1 MPFDGDPLAYYGKR
15 IIEEHDATLL
25 KNLPPLS
32 PDSNGPNPFD
42 VSNDVLHFLP
52 RLKVGILGAGVGGL
66 YTALILDSLGI
77 EYDILESTDRTGGRL
92 STYKFPNAGKY
103 DYYERGAMRFP
114 LPKKNANGQYKNGIM
129 KRLAELIEYGPLNQ
143 GSEPLRRKLIPY
155 YYSAR
160 EGSKPGFYYFNRVL
174 EQVSNNPKGS
184 FDAEAMNVATG
195 YVRAGTDAIVDDA
208 INPFARI
215 LVEDLQTNKR
225 TGWEVMMEND
235 KYSTSAYMASKYMPC
250 DGLKLP
256 PRHLPTNVINW
267 CELLQ
272 DSTSGFGHA
281 LTETVMDALAF
292 ASAGDTDYGDVD
304 WKCFEGGSQT
314 LSNKMADYIK
324 RRVSIQFQKRV
335 TAIGQ
340 GYIFV
345 SLPRGFPRNK
355 IPSSVEVV
363 PSESTP
369 VDIEV
374 ELKHVPDDVLP
385 DVLPDGPSFAKTVVS
400 IPCVTV
406 KVNEV
411 EIKSYSHV
419 ISTLPLPV
427 LRTVDLKHAGLSV
440 MQRNALRA
448 LDYGP
453 AVKIAVLF
461 KSNWWT
467 TKLGIVGGQ
476 SFTDLPIRTIVYPS
490 YGVDASPPCKVLIA
504 SYSWTSDA
512 YRLSALSAL
521 KDQGVLKDLVLHNL
535 AEAHGRLNTEIT
547 YEYLKREFVDM
558 DVQDWNHDAH
568 AMGAYAHFAPG
579 NFQDLY
585 TALNFPAANKRL
597 HFAGEA
603 ISVRHAWVVGAL
615 DSAWRAVYEY
625 LKVTGQVDKIKLFK
639 KTWGENVE
647 WTSKATAVH
656 PDRVEKFK
664 LDLLDQHL
672 GLVDK
677 AIQGGV
683 VAESE

>member
-1 MPFDGDPLAYYGKR
+1 
-15 IIEEHDATLL
+15 
-25 KNLPPLS
+25 
-32 PDSNGPNPFD
+32 
-42 VSNDVLHFLP
+42 
-52 RLKVGILGAGVGGL
+52 
-66 YTALILDSLGI
+66 
-77 EYDILESTDRTGGRL
+77 
-92 STYKFPNAGKY
+92 
-103 DYYERGAMRFP
+103 
-114 LPKKNANGQYKNGIM
+114 
-129 KRLAELIEYGPLNQ
+129 
-143 GSEPLRRKLIPY
+143 
-155 YYSAR
+155 
-160 EGSKPGFYYFNRVL
+160 
-174 EQVSNNPKGS
+174 VSNNPRGS
-184 FDAEAMNVATG
+184 FDGEEMNVSTD
-195 YVRAGTDAIVDDA
+195 YVRPGTDAIVNDA

-215 LVEDLQTNKR
+215 LVDDLQTNR
-225 TGWEVMMEND
+225 RMGWEVMMEND
-235 KYSTSAYMASKYMPC
+235 KYSTNAYLASKYMPC

-256 PRHLPTNVINW
+256 PRHLPTSVINW

-304 WKCFEGGSQT
+304 WRCFEGGSQT

-324 RRVSIQFQKRV
+324 SQGVSIQFQKRV

-345 SLPRGFPRNK
+345 SLPGDFPRKK
-355 IPSSVEVV
+355 IPFGLKVE
-363 PSESTP
+363 PSESAIP
-369 VDIEV
+369 VDIEL
-374 ELKHVPDDVLP
+374 EQKHIPDIPFDDSSPRV
-385 DVLPDGPSFAKTVVS
+385 TVS

-406 KVNEV
+406 KVNEG

-427 LRTVDLKHAGLSV
+427 LRTVDLNDAGLSV

-512 YRLSALSAL
+512 YRLGALSNS
-521 KDQGVLKDLVLHNL
+521 KDREVLKELVLRNL
-535 AEAHGRLNTEIT
+535 AEAHGRLDASIT
-547 YEYLKREFVDM
+547 YEYLKREFDGM
-558 DVQDWNHDAH
+558 DVQDWSHDAH

-585 TALNFPAANKRL
+585 TALSFPAAKKRL

-625 LKVTGQVDKIKLFK
+625 LKVTRQNDKIRQFK
-639 KTWGENVE
+639 KIWGENVE
-647 WTSKATAVH
+647 WTSTATAVH
-656 PDRVEKFK
+656 PDQAAKFK
-664 LDLLDQHL
+664 LDLLDQQL

-677 AIQGGV
+677 ATQGGV
-683 VAESE
+683 LASSK